1 MRLDK
6 FLSDC
11 GVGTRSQVK
20 KDIRDGRVCVNG
32 EICRSP
38 ETKISPESDTVSFQG
53 RTLGYRG
60 FEYYMLNKPA
70 GCVCAAR
77 DNLHSTIFDWIP
89 MNPRKD
95 LAAVGRLDLETEG
108 LLLVTNDGALS
119 HRLLSPR
126 HHVDKLYE
134 ARVSGRLAEEDIA
147 AFARGIDIGDE
158 KPTLP
163 AELVITVSGEES
175 LCRVTIH
182 EGRYHQIKR
191 MFHSLGKE
199 VLWLKRLQMGTFVL
213 DEKLAPGEWRRLD
226 ERELEDVEK
235 YKGGHL

>member
-1 MRLDK
+1 
-6 FLSDC
+6 
-11 GVGTRSQVK
+11 
-20 KDIRDGRVCVNG
+20 
-32 EICRSP
+32 
-38 ETKISPESDTVSFQG
+38 
-53 RTLGYRG
+53 
-60 FEYYMLNKPA
+60 MLNKPA

-77 DNLHSTIFDWIP
+77 DNLHPTIFDWIP

-95 LAAVGRLDLETEG
+95 LAAVGRLDLDTEG
-108 LLLVTNDGALS
+108 LLLVTNDGVLS

-213 DEKLAPGEWRRLD
+213 DEKLAPGEWRRLN

>member
-95 LAAVGRLDLETEG
+95 LAAVGRLDLDTEG

-134 ARVSGRLAEEDIA
+134 ARVSGRLAEEDIV
-147 AFARGIDIGDE
+147 AFASERGGIPLPGDD
-158 KPTLP
+158 
-163 AELVITVSGEES
+163 S
-175 LCRVTIH
+175 
-182 EGRYHQIKR
+182 
-191 MFHSLGKE
+191 
-199 VLWLKRLQMGTFVL
+199 
-213 DEKLAPGEWRRLD
+213 
-226 ERELEDVEK
+226 
-235 YKGGHL
+235 

>member
-1 MRLDK
+1 
-6 FLSDC
+6 
-11 GVGTRSQVK
+11 
-20 KDIRDGRVCVNG
+20 
-32 EICRSP
+32 
-38 ETKISPESDTVSFQG
+38 
-53 RTLGYRG
+53 
-60 FEYYMLNKPA
+60 
-70 GCVCAAR
+70 
-77 DNLHSTIFDWIP
+77 

-95 LAAVGRLDLETEG
+95 LAAVGRLDLDTEG
-108 LLLVTNDGALS
+108 LLLVTNDGVLS
-119 HRLLSPR
+119 HRLLSPGITWTNSTR
-126 HHVDKLYE
+126 PGYPAVL
-134 ARVSGRLAEEDIA
+134 RRRISRPLPG
-147 AFARGIDIGDE
+147 GIDIGDE

-199 VLWLKRLQMGTFVL
+199 VLRLKRLQMGTL
-213 DEKLAPGEWRRLD
+213 YWMKNSRRGEWRRLN

>member
-1 MRLDK
+1 MSHFMRQEEIYDGMRLDK

-20 KDIRDGRVCVNG
+20 KDIPRWQGLCKRRDLPLAGD
-32 EICRSP
+32 EF
-38 ETKISPESDTVSFQG
+38 PESDTVSFQG

-60 FEYYMLNKPA
+60 FEYYMLNKTRRMRLRGQGQPA
-70 GCVCAAR
+70 
-77 DNLHSTIFDWIP
+77 FD
-89 MNPRKD
+89 D
-95 LAAVGRLDLETEG
+95 LRLDSHESAKGSGRRGRLDLDTEG

-163 AELVITVSGEES
+163 AELVIAVSGEES
-175 LCRVTIH
+175 LCRVDDS
-182 EGRYHQIKR
+182 RRALSSDQANVPQP
-191 MFHSLGKE
+191 GK
-199 VLWLKRLQMGTFVL
+199 GS
-213 DEKLAPGEWRRLD
+213 PG
-226 ERELEDVEK
+226 
-235 YKGGHL
+235 

>member
-20 KDIRDGRVCVNG
+20 KDIREGRVCVNG

-38 ETKISPESDTVSFQG
+38 ETKISPDSDAVSLQG
-53 RTLGYRG
+53 RLLGYSR

-77 DNLHSTIFDWIP
+77 DNLHPTIFDWIP

-95 LAAVGRLDLETEG
+95 LAAVGRLDLDTEG

-126 HHVDKLYE
+126 HHVNKLYE
-134 ARVSGRLAEEDIA
+134 ARVSGWLTEEDTA
-147 AFARGIDIGDE
+147 SFAKGIDIGDE
-158 KPTLP
+158 KQTLP
-163 AELVITVSGEES
+163 AELMIVESGEES
-175 LCRVTIH
+175 FCRVTIH

-199 VLWLKRLQMGTFVL
+199 VLWLKRLQIGTFVL
-213 DEKLAPGEWRRLD
+213 DEKLAPGEWRRLN

-235 YKGGHL
+235 YKSGHL